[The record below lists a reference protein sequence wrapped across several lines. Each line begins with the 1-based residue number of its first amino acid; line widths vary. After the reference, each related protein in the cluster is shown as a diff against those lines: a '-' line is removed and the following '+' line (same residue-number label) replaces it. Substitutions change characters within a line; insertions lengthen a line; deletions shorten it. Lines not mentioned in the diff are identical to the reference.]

1 MSYEFPSFIL
11 AIIGVLI
18 ALYILAEQR
27 ILRRNIVNDKI
38 DRENHAKE
46 EIYRVF
52 RSIRELRRNRERIRT
67 MNPQERPDVNLNTE
81 TLFMSGKLSRVIES
95 LQFVL
100 LVHGN
105 YLSQN
110 FIGRVNDAIN
120 GYDFIL
126 QRLEQF
132 PLENDDPGNILGGD
146 IEGFIEELRE
156 ID

>member
-27 ILRRNIVNDKI
+27 ILRRNLANDKI
-38 DRENHAKE
+38 ARENHAKE
-46 EIYRVF
+46 EIYRVL
-52 RSIRELRRNRERIRT
+52 RAIQEVRRNRERIRT
-67 MNPQERPDVNLNTE
+67 MNPQARPDVNLNTE
-81 TLFMSGKLSRVIES
+81 ILFMSGRLRRVVES

-100 LVHGN
+100 LVHSD
-105 YLSQN
+105 YLSQD
-110 FIGRVNDAIN
+110 FIRRINDAIN

-132 PLENDDPGNILGGD
+132 PLENDDPANTLRGNI
-146 IEGFIEELRE
+146 EEFIEELRE